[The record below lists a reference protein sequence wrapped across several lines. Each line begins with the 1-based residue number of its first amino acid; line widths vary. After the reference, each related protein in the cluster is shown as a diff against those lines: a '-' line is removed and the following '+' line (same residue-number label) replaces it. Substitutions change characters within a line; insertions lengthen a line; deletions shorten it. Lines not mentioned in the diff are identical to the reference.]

1 MIKQLCLAGAV
12 LTGVITAQAQ
22 ERMTPELLWKLG
34 RVGGQ
39 TISPDGKS
47 VIYSIT
53 KYDIEANGGNTN
65 LYSIPV
71 KGGEPTQLTE
81 QEGSEYGAQFSP
93 DGSKIGFMH
102 KGQIWEMDPDGS
114 DQRQITDIEGGI
126 SSFKYA
132 PNGKQ
137 IAYVKQVKLTDVRG
151 SDFHKDLPASEAMV
165 YDDLMY
171 RHWASWNTGWYNHLF
186 VANYASGKVSNGKD
200 IMEGEPYDCPQKP
213 FGGSE
218 DYVWHPEGTALVY
231 VSKKKTGKEYAQST
245 NSDLYLYNPAT
256 GKTQNVT
263 QGMMGYDTHPVWSPD
278 GQYLAWTSMKRDGYE
293 SDKNDIYLWQFTGSE
308 KKNLTANWDETVSSF
323 VFNKDSDGMYFGA
336 AVNATYQLFE
346 LGFDGA
352 EPRQITSGDHNVNGI
367 IGIVGKELIASKTD
381 MNHAAELYGF
391 NIKKGTERVI
401 THTNDAIYNSITLSK
416 VEKRWVKTTD
426 GKEMLTWVILPPNFD
441 STKTYPTLLYC
452 QGGPQSAVSQFY
464 SFRWNFQLMAAND
477 YVIIAPNRRGLPSFG
492 TEWNEAISKDW
503 GGQAMR
509 DYLAAFDEISKEPY
523 IDQNNAGAVGA
534 SYGGYSV
541 YMLAGIHE
549 KRFKSFVAHCGLFN
563 LESWYGSTEELF
575 FANFDIGGP
584 YWKNPVPES
593 YAKFSPHKYAQNWDT
608 PILVIHGGRDYRV
621 PDTQGMEA
629 FQVAQLKG
637 LKSRFLYFPREGHWV
652 LQPQNGLVWHREYF
666 KWLDETLK

>member
-1 MIKQLCLAGAV
+1 
-12 LTGVITAQAQ
+12 
-22 ERMTPELLWKLG
+22 
-34 RVGGQ
+34 
-39 TISPDGKS
+39 
-47 VIYSIT
+47 
-53 KYDIEANGGNTN
+53 
-65 LYSIPV
+65 
-71 KGGEPTQLTE
+71 
-81 QEGSEYGAQFSP
+81 
-93 DGSKIGFMH
+93 
-102 KGQIWEMDPDGS
+102 
-114 DQRQITDIEGGI
+114 
-126 SSFKYA
+126 
-132 PNGKQ
+132 
-137 IAYVKQVKLTDVRG
+137 
-151 SDFHKDLPASEAMV
+151 
-165 YDDLMY
+165 
-171 RHWASWNTGWYNHLF
+171 
-186 VANYASGKVSNGKD
+186 
-200 IMEGEPYDCPQKP
+200 
-213 FGGSE
+213 
-218 DYVWHPEGTALVY
+218 
-231 VSKKKTGKEYAQST
+231 
-245 NSDLYLYNPAT
+245 
-256 GKTQNVT
+256 
-263 QGMMGYDTHPVWSPD
+263 
-278 GQYLAWTSMKRDGYE
+278 
-293 SDKNDIYLWQFTGSE
+293 
-308 KKNLTANWDETVSSF
+308 
-323 VFNKDSDGMYFGA
+323 
-336 AVNATYQLFE
+336 
-346 LGFDGA
+346 
-352 EPRQITSGDHNVNGI
+352 
-367 IGIVGKELIASKTD
+367 

-401 THTNDAIYNSITLSK
+401 THTNDEIYNSIALSK
-416 VEKRWVKTTD
+416 IEKRWVKTTD

-503 GGQAMR
+503 GGQAMK
-509 DYLAAFDEISKEPY
+509 DYLAAFDEISKESY

-584 YWKNPVPES
+584 YWENPAPKS

-608 PILVIHGGRDYRV
+608 PIFVIHGGRDYRV

-637 LKSRFLYFPREGHWV
+637 LKSRFLYFPKEGHWV